1 MKVVVT
7 HPIPGPA
14 VELLRGRGHEV
25 KVGPK
30 KEPYE
35 REELAHLVEVD
46 EAALVDALRSGR
58 LGGAGLD
65 VFENEPQTHA
75 GLLELDNVVL
85 APHIG
90 SATQEAAPGDE
101 LARGRKHHRRGRRP
115 RLAVRGRPGRVETK
129 GAD

>member
-1 MKVVVT
+1 MQRGWPGIHRAMRTRCSRRERVAGGNSARRAASDGVRPVKVVVT

-75 GLLELDNVVL
+75 V
-85 APHIG
+85 
-90 SATQEAAPGDE
+90 
-101 LARGRKHHRRGRRP
+101 
-115 RLAVRGRPGRVETK
+115 
-129 GAD
+129 